1 MFLKTSVLAIALLSL
16 PAFAQDSR
24 GMVRGHDVH
33 NSVTTNPFTIAT
45 RSGPNLMYERSFGDH
60 ASGLL
65 GVGSQM
71 SSGSVLYGGMI
82 GLNVYLTGRHNDGL
96 YLGPRLNLG
105 FGGGSRATIIGS
117 GFTSAGGRFADAF
130 AGARGDPN
138 RLGAELGYQWISGAG
153 LTLGLAGG
161 IDYGLRLFGDIPSTS
176 SVFGNRLS
184 PYGAVKVGWSW

>member
-1 MFLKTSVLAIALLSL
+1 LFLKTSVLAIALLSL
-16 PAFAQDSR
+16 PAFAEDSR

-33 NSVTTNPFTIAT
+33 NSVTTNPVAIAT

-71 SSGSVLYGGMI
+71 SSGSILYGGMI
-82 GLNVYLTGRHNDGL
+82 GVNFYLTGRHNDGL

-105 FGGGSRATIIGS
+105 FGTGRSTIIGS
-117 GFTSAGGRFADAF
+117 GSTTAGGRFADAF

-161 IDYGLRLFGDIPSTS
+161 IDYGLGLFGSVPAPATN
-176 SVFGNRLS
+176 VFGNRLS